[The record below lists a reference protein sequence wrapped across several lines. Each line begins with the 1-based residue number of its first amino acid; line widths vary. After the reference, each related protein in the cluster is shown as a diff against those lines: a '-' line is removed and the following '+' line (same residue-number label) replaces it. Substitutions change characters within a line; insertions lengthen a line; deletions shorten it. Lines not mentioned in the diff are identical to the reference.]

1 MSDDNNQVK
10 FVVKNGKMTISEY
23 QAKKHGEKPNPVLSK
38 SLQKEMCRAAVYNA
52 NQSARKSSLPHTLTL
67 EQWEHALDYFHGLC
81 AVCHKDAS
89 NIFKV
94 KISIDHWIP
103 LSYKGNDNP
112 GSVVSNI
119 IPLCCNQ
126 QGCNGSKSSK
136 MPNDWLQRKFGKR
149 RAKIIAARIQDYFDS
164 L

>member
-1 MSDDNNQVK
+1 MSDENNQVK
-10 FVVKNGKMTISEY
+10 NL
-23 QAKKHGEKPNPVLSK
+23 GEKPNPVLSK

-81 AVCHKDAS
+81 AVCRKDAS

-103 LSYKGNDNP
+103 LSYKGSDNP
-112 GSVVSNI
+112 GSVMSNI

-126 QGCNGSKSSK
+126 QGCNGRKSSK
-136 MPNDWLQRKFGKR
+136 MPDVWLHREFDKRK
-149 RAKIIAARIQDYFDS
+149 AEKIMERIQEYFDS
-164 L
+164 FDE